1 MTLAMNG
8 VIHEWVDL
16 AGKSSHVH
24 DSNQGK
30 SFQLC
35 LRSECRLRSLKS
47 TWMADRADQPSGK
60 FGSNQYQLASINTDR
75 RRLFLRIG

>member
-8 VIHEWVDL
+8 VIHEWVEL
-16 AGKSSHVH
+16 AGKSSHGH

-47 TWMADRADQPSGK
+47 SCEAEQADQPSRK
-60 FGSNQYQLASINTDR
+60 FGSNQYQLTSINTDR
-75 RRLFLRIG
+75 HLLFLRIS

>member
-8 VIHEWVDL
+8 AIHEWIDL
-16 AGKSSHVH
+16 ARKSSHGH

-35 LRSECRLRSLKS
+35 LLSEQRLRILTSS
-47 TWMADRADQPSGK
+47 WMADRADQPSSK
-60 FGSNQYQLASINTDR
+60 FDSNQYQLASINTDR

>member
-16 AGKSSHVH
+16 AGKSSHGH

-35 LRSECRLRSLKS
+35 LLSEQKLRSLKS
-47 TWMADRADQPSGK
+47 NREADHADLPSSK
-60 FGSNQYQLASINTDR
+60 FGISQYQLASINTDR